1 MSVEILS
8 ILDEEKVRQALG
20 GVIDP
25 ELGDNIVDLGLVYA
39 VLINDGG
46 VVNVLMTTTTRGC
59 PASTYL
65 KEGAREAVAGVAG
78 VGSVEVTLVYDPPWT
93 PDRMSEAARQHL
105 GFA

>member
-1 MSVEILS
+1 MSVETLS
-8 ILDEEKVRQALG
+8 ILDEDKVREALS

-39 VLINDGG
+39 VLINEGG

-59 PASTYL
+59 PASSYL
-65 KEGAREAVAGVAG
+65 KDGAREAVAGIPDVR
-78 VGSVEVTLVYDPPWT
+78 SVEVTLVYDPPWT
-93 PDRMSEAARQHL
+93 PDMLSEAARRHL